1 MKFRSVKN
9 QAMTIQLVVSVTL
22 VAIGTLLAMWRRGV
36 GFDSLNFIQAHGDGL
51 SVYALAK
58 GFFENPWSLWNDQLG
73 YPNGFSIVGQPGL
86 NWVHTI
92 SLWVLAWILDQP
104 IAAVNF
110 LFFIGFGLAVA
121 SSWWVLNFYKVRTSI
136 ALILAFSF
144 AFIPEHW
151 HRQSHLYLSL
161 YWTIPLSCF
170 YLIQINNGG
179 FGKYFRKNE
188 SRKNMTFRASIF
200 GFFLLFLVQ
209 QGVYY
214 AFFTFLLTGGTFLI
228 RFAIN
233 RRLDRNFKISLAI
246 LMSHALLL
254 IASLGIE
261 TKLAQWSGTN
271 LSVFARSQFESL
283 LYGGLM
289 PQLIYPWP
297 GSGLYLASESARQF
311 PLTLSR
317 LNAGGN
323 ENQIWQGL
331 IPGVCIVFAIIYVV
345 LQLSKSPRDKSK
357 SDSTGNPQII
367 STAMLIGILFYIAGG
382 LGFIL
387 AAINPQIRAWNRLSF
402 HITFLAI
409 LLVGILLSSFITNS
423 KKILDGQRKVVS
435 GCVAGILTVTFFLDS
450 LPKGL
455 NLDLTSY
462 RNQSNELNSWVRGVE
477 SQTGGNCAILQ
488 LPFVSYPEMPPTLQ
502 MDIYEQFLPYLVS
515 NNLKFSFGSMKNSKL
530 SNWQNNLP
538 IDINANLIRLAA
550 GNGFCAIIW
559 DSLGL
564 SPENLS
570 KLRNTSNRLELNV
583 VQSASERW
591 GSVSLVPLLEKMKEK
606 EKLEYRK
613 LLLDAPQL
621 YVVNGLS
628 GVEKDDQGLFSWATN
643 KTVKINV
650 YNPAQKSTKLKVGF
664 SLSTSPS
671 GMRREFQILWQGQTK
686 IFTLEQTENQKIIL
700 EMFLNGEEE
709 EQIEIT
715 VSGGPDSVP
724 SDPRLFYFRLR
735 NNASES
741 MNLSVLKGDKN

>member
-1 MKFRSVKN
+1 MKFRFVKN
-9 QAMTIQLVVSVTL
+9 QAMTIQLVVSAAL
-22 VAIGTLLAMWRRGV
+22 VVLGTLLAMWRRGV
-36 GFDSLNFIQAHGDGL
+36 AFESLNFIQAHGDGL
-51 SVYALAK
+51 GAYALAK
-58 GFFENPWSLWNDQLG
+58 GFSENPWSVWNYQLG
-73 YPNGFSIVGQPGL
+73 YPNGLSILGQPGL
-86 NWVHTI
+86 NWIHTI
-92 SLWVLAWILDQP
+92 SLWVLVWILGQP

-110 LFFIGFGLAVA
+110 LFFLGFGLAVA
-121 SSWWVLNFYKVRTSI
+121 SSWWVLNFYKVRFSI

-151 HRQSHLYLSL
+151 QRQSHLYLSL

-179 FGKYFRKNE
+179 FGRYFRKNE
-188 SRKNMTFRASIF
+188 SRKNTTFKATIF

-214 AFFTFLLTGGTFLI
+214 ALFTFLLTSGTFFI

-317 LNAGGN
+317 LSPGGN

-331 IPGVCIVFAIIYVV
+331 IPGTCIALAIIFII
-345 LQLSKSPRDKSK
+345 LQLSKRPQDKSK
-357 SDSTGNPQII
+357 WVSPGNPQII

-402 HITFLAI
+402 HITFLAVI
-409 LLVGILLSSFITNS
+409 LVGILLSSFFTNS
-423 KKILDGQRKVVS
+423 VKKNDGIRKVVS
-435 GCVAGILTVTFFLDS
+435 GCVAAILATIFFLDS

-462 RNQSNELNSWVRGVE
+462 RNQSNELNSWVRNVE
-477 SQTGGNCAILQ
+477 SQTGGNCPILQ
-488 LPFVSYPEMPPTLQ
+488 LPLVSYPEMPPTLQ

-515 NNLKFSFGSMKNSKL
+515 NNFKFSFGSMKNSKL

-538 IDINANLIRLAA
+538 TEINTNLMRLAA

-570 KLRNTSNRLELNV
+570 KLRNASNRLELKV
-583 VQSASERW
+583 VESASERW
-591 GSVSLVPLLEKMKEK
+591 GSVNLVPLAEKMNEK
-606 EKLEYRK
+606 EKLQYSK

-621 YVVNGLS
+621 YVLNGLS
-628 GVEKDDQGLFSWATN
+628 GVEKDDKGLFSWATN

-650 YNPAQKSTKLKVGF
+650 YNPGQKSTRFKVGF

-671 GMRREFQILWQGQTK
+671 GMRRQFQILWQGQSK
-686 IFTLEQTENQKIIL
+686 IFTLEQTDNREISL
-700 EMFLNGEEE
+700 EMILNREEE
-709 EQIEIT
+709 EQIEIK

-724 SDPRLFYFRLR
+724 SDPRLFYFRMR
-735 NNASES
+735 NNAGES
-741 MNLSVLKGDKN
+741 INLSVLKGDKN